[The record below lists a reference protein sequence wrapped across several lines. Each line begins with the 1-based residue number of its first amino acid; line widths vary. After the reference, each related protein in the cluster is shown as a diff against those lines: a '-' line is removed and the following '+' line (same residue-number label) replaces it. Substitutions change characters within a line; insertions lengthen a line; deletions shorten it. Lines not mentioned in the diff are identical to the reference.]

1 MRISTLLADDH
12 VIVRDGLKNL
22 LLREGFDVIAEAS
35 DGHEAVRLAKELCP
49 AIAVLDIFMPLLNGL
64 DAARQINKI
73 CPQTKTIL
81 LTMYKEDQYVLEAL
95 KAGVKGYVLKSQAS
109 RDLVLA
115 IREVLNGS
123 IYLSPAATGALV
135 KAWLAKGGE
144 VSEVSEVSAVSEVS
158 DRGHGG
164 SREGDR
170 RHCREAGAGSFDR
183 SIAHRRPGTISR
195 QDVYICRTSRLQ
207 GRSTVRDS
215 SGGQGR
221 VRFQGHR
228 AGSGAGFGDRVDR
241 DPASLCLLRL
251 AQRSRGGHL

>member
-144 VSEVSEVSAVSEVS
+144 VSEVSEVSDPLTPSERQVLQLIA
-158 DRGHGG
+158 
-164 SREGDR
+164 EGKSTKEIAQILDLSVKTAESHR
-170 RHCREAGAGSFDR
+170 TNLMKKLDIHEIAGLVRYA
-183 SIAHRRPGTISR
+183 I
-195 QDVYICRTSRLQ
+195 RLGLIQ
-207 GRSTVRDS
+207 
-215 SGGQGR
+215 
-221 VRFQGHR
+221 
-228 AGSGAGFGDRVDR
+228 
-241 DPASLCLLRL
+241 P
-251 AQRSRGGHL
+251 